1 MDTDASIEWKAQQA
15 DAWLRDAR
23 NMWKECARLQAMA
36 RDAREMADGL
46 RAVRYDTIGG
56 GSGMAHGDD
65 AIAARL
71 VRLESIEQRYTDALI
86 DACDF
91 RSEAWECIDKV
102 QDATSRLLLQS
113 YYIDCETWER
123 SADRV
128 GYSYRYAFG
137 TLRPRALA
145 SVWEF
150 MPARYREPLEPA
162 I

>member
-1 MDTDASIEWKAQQA
+1 MDTEASIEWKAQQA

-71 VRLESIEQRYTDALI
+71 VRLESIEQRYAWATRTDTPSARSGRAPSQ
-86 DACDF
+86 ACG
-91 RSEAWECIDKV
+91 SSCPPGTA
-102 QDATSRLLLQS
+102 SRWS
-113 YYIDCETWER
+113 
-123 SADRV
+123 
-128 GYSYRYAFG
+128 
-137 TLRPRALA
+137 RP
-145 SVWEF
+145 
-150 MPARYREPLEPA
+150 YD
-162 I
+162 